1 MDLIK
6 KYSHNIAV
14 MIILFAALIT
24 MYPTKSSAA
33 GMPFTVDAILP
44 DNQVTLDNIFFDLKV
59 KPSQQQELEF
69 EVSNT
74 ADRDIKIAIDLNP
87 GWTNQNGVL
96 SYAQTDK
103 KVDESL
109 KTPITKLIKD
119 STRTIYLEKGETK
132 SVYFT
137 LNVPSEE
144 FLGIIIGGFTFKEVQ
159 KDDEKKNTSN
169 DVVIKNEIQLVKG
182 IRIRESDQEILEK
195 LTINSAKAQLI
206 SYKRAFTINV
216 QNPQPDFA
224 RDITL
229 KIDVYKGKSKKPIVS
244 EEKIIPS
251 MAPNSSTDL
260 PVFYDEALKS
270 GEYRLKVNVKTPK
283 FKTEAVRNFNVSH
296 QKAKKLNK
304 EVDEVMDPKSNWQEV
319 TILILLSC
327 SIFSV
332 LIIKIYKKGRIKNE
346 KK

>member
-44 DNQVTLDNIFFDLKV
+44 DNQVTLDNTFFDLKV

-195 LTINSAKAQLI
+195 LT
-206 SYKRAFTINV
+206 
-216 QNPQPDFA
+216 D
-224 RDITL
+224 
-229 KIDVYKGKSKKPIVS
+229 
-244 EEKIIPS
+244 
-251 MAPNSSTDL
+251 
-260 PVFYDEALKS
+260 
-270 GEYRLKVNVKTPK
+270 
-283 FKTEAVRNFNVSH
+283 
-296 QKAKKLNK
+296 
-304 EVDEVMDPKSNWQEV
+304 
-319 TILILLSC
+319 
-327 SIFSV
+327 
-332 LIIKIYKKGRIKNE
+332 
-346 KK
+346 